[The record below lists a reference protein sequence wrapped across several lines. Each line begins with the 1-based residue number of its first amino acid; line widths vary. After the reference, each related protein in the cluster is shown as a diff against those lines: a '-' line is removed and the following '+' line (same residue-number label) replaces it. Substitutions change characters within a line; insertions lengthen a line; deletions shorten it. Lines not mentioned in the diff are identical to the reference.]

1 MLKNTTTH
9 LLLLVLFLTLKGYT
23 QTPTT
28 TISGSV
34 KDEHSSLIMGATVI
48 LKGTSLGAITD
59 ENGRYLLSGKF
70 SGLQTLVVSYMGYTT
85 TEITVELKAGE
96 QHTQNIDLKPS
107 TYALEEVIVSG
118 KSTVREVKEK
128 AFNVGVV
135 DAKKLHNTSLDIGHA
150 LDRVSGI
157 RVRETGGVGSQMN
170 FSINGFRGKQVRFFI
185 DGVPMDNFGSS
196 FQINNI
202 PINLAERI
210 EVYKGVVPVGLGS
223 DALGGA
229 VNIITNTY
237 SKDHLDVSY
246 SYGSFNTH
254 RTTVNAIYV
263 DKSGFTTQ
271 INAFQNYSD
280 NNYKVDVDVADIN
293 TGEYYPNQTVERF
306 HDTYHNE
313 TVIINTGVVNKS
325 YADQLLVGITLG
337 NSYKEIQT
345 GARIVSVFGGWHRK
359 GTTIMP
365 SLKYKKKDFLVKNL
379 NVRINANY
387 NLGQEKNVD
396 TLHRRYN
403 WFGDYKEY
411 ENPGGERSYSLY
423 KFRNNN
429 GLGVANFDYKI
440 NEQHSLSL
448 SNTVNTFNRKGE
460 NELDPDNN
468 VYEQPKKTLKNITGL
483 GYGFSKNNWNAS
495 LFLKQY
501 YQQNKFTQSYNPS
514 GNYGD
519 IAYRN
524 QTNTFNYQG
533 YGIALTHFLHD
544 NFQLKGS
551 YEKSYRLP
559 ETEELYGDL
568 INLQGNIELKPEHSH
583 NFNVGGSY
591 WWHIKKAHQINI
603 NLNGFYRDAKDFI
616 RPRLNSNQ
624 TMQVMDNLGSVTN
637 LGAELEIRYNYNNA
651 FSIGANATYQDL
663 RNNTQYVDGQTT
675 ESSVYRDRIPN
686 MPYLYGNADAS
697 YTFTNLWNKEQSLSI
712 SYNALYV
719 HGFYLYWPSLGSD
732 KLDIPEQISHD
743 LNVTY
748 SIKNN
753 LQFIVECR
761 NLANKNLYDNF
772 SLQKPGR
779 SFTGKIKYTFL

>member
-59 ENGRYLLSGKF
+59 ENGQYQLSGKF

-387 NLGQEKNVD
+387 NLGQEKNID

>member
-9 LLLLVLFLTLKGYT
+9 LLLLVLFLTLKGYA

-70 SGLQTLVVSYMGYTT
+70 SGVQTLVVSYMGYTT

-263 DKSGFTTQ
+263 EKSGFTTQ

-387 NLGQEKNVD
+387 NLGQEKNID